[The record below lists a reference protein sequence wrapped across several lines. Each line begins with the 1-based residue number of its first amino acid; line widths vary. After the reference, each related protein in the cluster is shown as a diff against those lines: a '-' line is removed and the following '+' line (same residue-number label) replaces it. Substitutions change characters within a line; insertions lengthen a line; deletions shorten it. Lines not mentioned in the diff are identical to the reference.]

1 MSLERWFR
9 LKMMESHQYS
19 AIGSWW
25 ERKKGK
31 EANEIDI
38 VALSVDGKTAIVA
51 EVKRQRRNYDHK
63 LFMDNI
69 ERIKAAI
76 LSKYDIKPQLLTLE
90 DM

>member
-1 MSLERWFR
+1 
-9 LKMMESHQYS
+9 MESFEYS

-38 VALSVDGKTAIVA
+38 VGITSDKETAIVA

-63 LFMDNI
+63 EFMAKV
-69 ERIKAAI
+69 ERIKTSV
-76 LSKYDIKPQLLTLE
+76 LSNYNIETRLLTLD